1 MNSRTP
7 SWRAAYPRCRQVGVD
22 RAALTRL
29 GRGIEGGTPSAHWNA
44 GQQTLAAFRL
54 TLTGAPVDL
63 YPPMRPG
70 SRPWR
75 PMSRRQHTDGPLVGD
90 PGGGAGGV

>member
-63 YPPMRPG
+63 YPPDAARFPALAAYV
-70 SRPWR
+70 PTTA
-75 PMSRRQHTDGPLVGD
+75 H
-90 PGGGAGGV
+90 